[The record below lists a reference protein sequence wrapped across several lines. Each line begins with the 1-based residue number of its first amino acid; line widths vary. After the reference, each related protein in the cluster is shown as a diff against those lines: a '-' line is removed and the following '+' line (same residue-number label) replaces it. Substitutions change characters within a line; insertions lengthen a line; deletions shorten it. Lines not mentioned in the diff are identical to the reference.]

1 MEARIDS
8 QTERVRSR
16 LWRARLQAVPFALR
30 ELGRYVR
37 ASVLREPDRRE
48 AALAF
53 ARRHARPGDA
63 QSVLE
68 ALDRFA
74 REDRFL
80 MNVGPEKGMLL
91 EDELRRIGGEAR
103 VLELGSFVGYS
114 AILMARL
121 LSDRGRIVSID
132 VSPEA
137 SEVSRAMAE
146 LAGVAKRVEFL
157 TGSANERL
165 DSIDEQFDL
174 VFLDHWK
181 DLYKPDME
189 KILAR
194 GLLAEGAV
202 VVADNLGP
210 MFGENPYLA
219 WMQARP
225 DFESRYVD
233 GHVEYQTIED
243 GALVSRWRGRG

>member
-1 MEARIDS
+1 MVQGSVSDS
-8 QTERVRSR
+8 ERVRSR
-16 LWRARLQAVPFALR
+16 LWRVRLQALPFALR
-30 ELGRYVR
+30 EAFRYVR
-37 ASVLREPDRRE
+37 ATVLREPDRRE

-53 ARRHARPGDA
+53 ARRHARPGNPD
-63 QSVLE
+63 SVLA

-74 REDRFL
+74 HEDRFL
-80 MNVGPEKGMLL
+80 MNVGPEKGTIL
-91 EDELRRIGGEAR
+91 EDELRRIGPQAR

-132 VSPEA
+132 VSPES

-146 LAGVAKRVEFL
+146 LAGVSQRIEFL

-165 DSIDEQFDL
+165 DSLAERFDL

-181 DLYKPDME
+181 DLYKPDAE

-210 MFGENPYLA
+210 MFGENPYLE

-225 DFESRYVD
+225 DFESRYVE
-233 GHVEYQTIED
+233 GHVEYQQIEY
-243 GALVSRWRGRG
+243 GALVSRWRGR

>member
-1 MEARIDS
+1 MGSVWKAR
-8 QTERVRSR
+8 V
-16 LWRARLQAVPFALR
+16 QALPFALR

-37 ASVLREPDRRE
+37 ATIRREPDRRQ

-53 ARRHARPGDA
+53 ARRVARPGDPT
-63 QSVLE
+63 SVLA

-80 MNVGPEKGMLL
+80 MNVGPEKGVLL
-91 EDELRRIGGEAR
+91 EQELQKIGPRAR

-114 AILMARL
+114 AILMARC
-121 LSDRGRIVSID
+121 LSDEGRIVSID
-132 VSPEA
+132 VSPES
-137 SEVSRAMAE
+137 SEVSRAMAT
-146 LAGVAKRVEFL
+146 LAGLEQRIEFL
-157 TGSANERL
+157 TGPANECL
-165 DSIDEQFDL
+165 DSLEGRFDL

-181 DLYKPDME
+181 DLYKPDTE

-194 GLLAEGAV
+194 GLLVEGGV
-202 VVADNLGP
+202 IVADNLGP

-219 WMQARP
+219 WMQARS

-243 GALVSRWRGRG
+243 GALVSRFRGRRS

>member
-1 MEARIDS
+1 MERETDGAAG
-8 QTERVRSR
+8 RVRSR
-16 LWRARLQAVPFALR
+16 LWRARMQAVPFALR
-30 ELGRYVR
+30 ELGRYLR
-37 ASVLREPDRRE
+37 ASILRQPDRRE

-53 ARRHARPGDA
+53 ARGNARPGDPD
-63 QSVLE
+63 SVLA

-80 MNVGPEKGMLL
+80 MNVGPEKGTLL
-91 EDELRRIGGEAR
+91 EDELRQIGPEAR

-132 VSPEA
+132 VSPES
-137 SEVSRAMAE
+137 SEVSRAMAG
-146 LAGVAKRVEFL
+146 LAGVSKRVEFL

-165 DSIDEQFDL
+165 DGIDEQFDL

-181 DLYKPDME
+181 GLYKPDAE

-202 VVADNLGP
+202 IVADNLGP

-225 DFESRYVD
+225 DFESRYVE
-233 GHVEYQTIED
+233 GHVEYQEIED
-243 GALVSRWRGRG
+243 GALVSRWRGRA